1 MGILDNIFGSNSSDD
16 DKYVLMVQFAFQL
29 SASDGNAEEAE
40 GQMMGA
46 VLSNVPGMT
55 PDRQKRI
62 VDTALKNIE
71 NNTMQLTPEEAQSMS
86 LNDKNDIVN
95 ALVAV
100 SLADGHFHGEELAF
114 IAMVG
119 LTLGLDVEHLIG
131 KLMENNDIEEK
142 EVTAAFER
150 IGKWMKENGYS

>member
-1 MGILDNIFGSNSSDD
+1 
-16 DKYVLMVQFAFQL
+16 
-29 SASDGNAEEAE
+29 
-40 GQMMGA
+40 
-46 VLSNVPGMT
+46 
-55 PDRQKRI
+55 
-62 VDTALKNIE
+62 
-71 NNTMQLTPEEAQSMS
+71 MQLTPEEAQSMS

-131 KLMENNDIEEK
+131 KLMENNNIEEK